1 VLAAIDALAG
11 QSERAAAEMAEFRR
25 LWPTATVATY
35 DEARPSTYPAYLTQ
49 RVRLYAGMHQAGL
62 PER

>member
-1 VLAAIDALAG
+1 
-11 QSERAAAEMAEFRR
+11 MAEFRR